1 MCYTNVEGDP
11 MLKRTMYLS
20 KIMPFIDQNIIKVL
34 TGIRRSGKSTILKQ
48 ISDFIMETHEHPE
61 IVYFNFDSKSFD
73 VYKDADVL
81 YQTILKKN
89 TGGRLYVLLDEIQ
102 EVTGWEKVVNSLLID
117 GDYDL
122 YITGSNSKL
131 LSGELSTYIA
141 GRYVSI
147 EILPFSFSEY
157 LEFHHDR
164 ADEDQL
170 FWEYL
175 QYGGMPQIA
184 QLLIQAKETLLHDI
198 YNSIVIRDLVERYD
212 IRDVHQLKRVIAF
225 VFDNIGNL
233 FSISAIIRYLTSHQE
248 KINRVTLVKYLDC
261 LENVYLIAKV
271 PRYDIKGKKL
281 LSTEEKYYCIDTGMR
296 NLLKNN
302 KVLDISKLFENIV
315 YLKLIQMGYEV
326 RVGKVYNQEIDFIAY
341 RGNEKAYYQV
351 SYILQNQE
359 TIDREFRVFD
369 LVKDHYPKYVI
380 SYDKFDLSRNGI
392 QHKFII
398 DFLKE

>member
-1 MCYTNVEGDP
+1 
-11 MLKRTMYLS
+11 
-20 KIMPFIDQNIIKVL
+20 MPFIDQNIIKVL
-34 TGIRRSGKSTILKQ
+34 TGIRRSGKSTILNQ
-48 ISDFIMETHEHPE
+48 ISDLIMETHEHPE

-141 GRYVSI
+141 GRYISI

-164 ADEDQL
+164 VDEDQL

-175 QYGGMPQIA
+175 QYGGMPPIA
-184 QLLIQAKETLLHDI
+184 QLPIQAKETLLHDI
-198 YNSIVIRDLVERYD
+198 HNSIVIRDLVERYD

-281 LSTEEKYYCIDTGMR
+281 LSTEDKYYCIDTGMR

-302 KVLDISKLFENIV
+302 EVLDISKLFENIV

-326 RVGKVYNQEIDFIAY
+326 RVGKVNNQEIDFIAY
-341 RGNEKAYYQV
+341 RGNEKSYYQV

>member
-157 LEFHHDR
+157 LEYHHDR

-184 QLLIQAKETLLHDI
+184 QLPIQAKETLLHDI

-302 KVLDISKLFENIV
+302 EVLDISKLFENIV

-326 RVGKVYNQEIDFIAY
+326 RVGKVNNQEIDFIAY